1 VGGNGWSSAGV
12 ADVSQT
18 MFDLIVRDVVA
29 PRFGIRRSDRVLDVG
44 CGGMP
49 FAYATH
55 LADLSLT
62 DHSGRFGLPVP
73 IGERPVYECSV
84 EEMPFEDGEFD
95 FVYCSHVLE
104 HVGDPAAACR
114 ELMRVGRRGYVE
126 CPRSWTE
133 IVFSAP
139 DHRWLVDLE
148 CGVLVFREKLTL
160 EAGDPLGLRFAIFP
174 LLDQP
179 AFRTHWDT
187 PRMRRLRTV
196 QLLWEGEFAFAVISA
211 EERSGRRERPPVVP
225 AAVRDAVVGAV
236 FEALVP
242 EAA

>member
-1 VGGNGWSSAGV
+1 
-12 ADVSQT
+12 
-18 MFDLIVRDVVA
+18 MFDVIVREIVE
-29 PRFGIRRSDRVLDVG
+29 PRLGIRRGEKVLDVG

-73 IGERPVYECSV
+73 IGDRPVYECSV
-84 EEMPFEDGEFD
+84 EQMPFEDGEFD

-104 HVGDPAAACR
+104 HVGDPSAACH
-114 ELMRVGRRGYVE
+114 ELMRVGRRGYIE

-148 CGVLVFREKLTL
+148 CGVLVFREKLSL
-160 EAGDPLGLRFAIFP
+160 EAGDPLGLRFAIFS
-174 LLDQP
+174 LLDQQE
-179 AFRTHWDT
+179 FRSHWNS
-187 PRMRRLRTV
+187 PRMKRLRTV
-196 QLLWEGEFAFAVISA
+196 QLLWEGKFVFAVVRA
-211 EERSGRRERPPVVP
+211 DERSERRERPPVAP
-225 AAVRDAVVGAV
+225 GGVRESVVGAV
-236 FEALVP
+236 ANALVR